1 MCTLKITKAMVL
13 GISILFITSMLTT
26 TSHTKID
33 KDSIV
38 GLWLL
43 DDIEDN
49 EAEDSSGNG
58 HNGAIKGNPIP
69 DDGKFGESLTFNG
82 SGDYVD
88 CGNADALNLGIFTV
102 SFWAK
107 FPASQGW
114 NHMVSKGDHVAS
126 GTPGSVNWGVMMR
139 SGEARFLYEIFE
151 DVKWVGISAPAV
163 PVDEW
168 QHLTATYD
176 GDKMELFLNGI
187 SMGASAGVK
196 VKLDATRSFLIGA
209 RSSAGG
215 GASHFNG
222 NLDEVALFSEVLPL
236 EDIQALMND
245 GIVET
250 IQIFAVSPAGKA
262 AATWAEIKAQY

>member
-1 MCTLKITKAMVL
+1 M
-13 GISILFITSMLTT
+13 
-26 TSHTKID
+26 
-33 KDSIV
+33 
-38 GLWLL
+38 WLL
-43 DDIEDN
+43 DDIEDDN
-49 EAEDSSGNG
+49 TVKDSSDNG
-58 HNGAIKGNPIP
+58 HHGILKGKPIL

-88 CGNADALNLGIFTV
+88 CGNAEALNLGVFTV
-102 SFWAK
+102 SFWAA

-196 VKLDATRSFLIGA
+196 MKLDATRSFLIGA

-215 GASHFNG
+215 GAGHFSG
-222 NLDEVALFSEVLPL
+222 SLDDVALFNEVLPL
-236 EDIQALMND
+236 DDILSLMND
-245 GIVET
+245 GIEQT
-250 IQIFAVSPAGKA
+250 IQLLAVSPAGKS
-262 AATWAEIKAQY
+262 AATWAEIKAEY